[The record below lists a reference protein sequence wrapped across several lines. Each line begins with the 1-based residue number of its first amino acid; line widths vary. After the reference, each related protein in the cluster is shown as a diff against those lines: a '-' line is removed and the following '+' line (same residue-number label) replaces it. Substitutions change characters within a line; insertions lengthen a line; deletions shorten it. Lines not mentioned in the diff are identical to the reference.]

1 VELETLEERREVQ
14 DMAQAYKMIQGQEK
28 LKSEIFKHVDGGR
41 TRQDADELN
50 LKQKPA
56 RLDVRRNFFSQRIVK
71 KWNELPGEVKRAKNV
86 TSFKNLY
93 KKLLRNGPGGRP
105 V

>member
-1 VELETLEERREVQ
+1 VELETLEERHEVQ
-14 DMAQAYKMIQGQEK
+14 DMAQAYKMIQGKEK
-28 LKSEIFKHVDGGR
+28 LKSEIFIHVDGGR
-41 TRQDADELN
+41 MRQDADELN

-71 KWNELPGEVKRAKNV
+71 KWNEIPGEVKRAKNV